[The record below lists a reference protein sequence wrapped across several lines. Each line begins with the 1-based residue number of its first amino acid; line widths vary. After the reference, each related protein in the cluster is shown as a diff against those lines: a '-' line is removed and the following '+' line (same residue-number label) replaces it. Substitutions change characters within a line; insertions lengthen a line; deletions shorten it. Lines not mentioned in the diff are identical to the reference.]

1 LKHHG
6 NLSEAAELIGITLL
20 SDEINCTVERAL
32 FSLNCGLH
40 AKFNL
45 TLGTTRLPFEYF
57 ENRSFYLAIWHHTES
72 LGRRGCWR
80 TTLEFTKLLFS
91 LEPEAN
97 PYCALLSIDFPAIK
111 SKEYTYLIQLRD
123 SEDWID
129 ETGYLL
135 NIHYSAALAEYL
147 QEKDQKR
154 DHEKSS
160 KELEK
165 AILRFPWLIA
175 QMFYA
180 LKLDFPAE
188 FPSMAPPSPLQA
200 LYTELYIFRSKEL
213 WTPPEMSKW
222 LGAVTKRIASQVRDP
237 EPDQALAYIPVN
249 VARHLLVLNVP
260 SLLGHIPREYTSKTQ
275 LASDPL
281 PPHTSI
287 SPYDAPMRSMRGMAQ
302 DDTAVYN
309 FVQRLVR
316 GDPRVNPRGPEPAA
330 GEQFEEDEAEEVT
343 DEEDE
348 ETESNETL
356 VAQLTNTFR
365 NVFGWFGTR
374 ERDDR
379 QDDEHEDNGHGID

>member
-1 LKHHG
+1 M
-6 NLSEAAELIGITLL
+6 
-20 SDEINCTVERAL
+20 
-32 FSLNCGLH
+32 
-40 AKFNL
+40 FNL

-57 ENRSFYLAIWHHTES
+57 ENRSFYLAVWHHTES

-80 TTLEFTKLLFS
+80 TALEFTKLLFS
-91 LEPEAN
+91 LEPEEN

-111 SKEYTYLIQLRD
+111 SKEYAYLIQLRD
-123 SEDWID
+123 SKEWID

-154 DHEKSS
+154 NHEKSS
-160 KELEK
+160 KELER

-200 LYTELYIFRSKEL
+200 LYTELYIYRSKEL
-213 WTPPEMSKW
+213 WTPPEMSNW
-222 LGAVTKRIASQVRDP
+222 LRTVTKQIAPQVMEPEQSQT
-237 EPDQALAYIPVN
+237 LASIPLN

-260 SLLGHIPREYTSKTQ
+260 ALLGHIPREYTTKAQ
-275 LASDPL
+275 LASDPF
-281 PPHTSI
+281 PPDNSI
-287 SPYDAPMRSMRGMAQ
+287 SPYDAPMRSMRGMAR
-302 DDTAVYN
+302 DETVLN
-309 FVQRLVR
+309 RFVQGLVR
-316 GDPRVNPRGPEPAA
+316 GNPQGPAPGEP
-330 GEQFEEDEAEEVT
+330 FEDDEDEEVT
-343 DEEDE
+343 DEEYE
-348 ETESNETL
+348 EAEHNETL

-365 NVFGWFGTR
+365 NVFGWFGAR

-379 QDDEHEDNGHGID
+379 QQEEHEDDGHDVD